1 MTANDIWLWV
11 SAKQGDL
18 ADVQKAL
25 NAGADVN
32 SIDEVDRA
40 AMAALHCASW

>member
-32 SIDEVDRA
+32 SIDEVDQA
-40 AMAALHCASW
+40 AMAALHCTLW